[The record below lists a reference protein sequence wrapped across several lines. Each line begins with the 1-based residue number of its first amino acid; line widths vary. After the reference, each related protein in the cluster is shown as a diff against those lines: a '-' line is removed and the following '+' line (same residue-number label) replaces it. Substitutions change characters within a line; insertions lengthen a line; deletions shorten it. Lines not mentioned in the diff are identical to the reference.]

1 MQAENNKP
9 VLLSIQDLQVAYG
22 GIQAVKGVSMDVY
35 EGELVTLIGANGAG
49 KTTTLKA
56 VMGLLPFKKGDI
68 LFRGRSIKT
77 MPTWD
82 RVKQGLVMVPE
93 GRGVFARMTIVE
105 NLQMGAYLHDSK
117 ADFERGVD
125 YAFTTFPRLK
135 ERAHQLAGTMSG
147 GEQQMLAR
155 ARALMTQPKLLIL
168 DEPSMGL
175 SPVLTETIFQVIDKV
190 SKEGMTVVLVEQN
203 ANLALQAADRGYV
216 MDSGNMLMTG
226 PADVL
231 LQDPKVQEA
240 YLGA

>member
-1 MQAENNKP
+1 MADSNKP
-9 VLLSIQDLQVAYG
+9 VLLSINDLHVSYG
-22 GIQAVKGVSMDVY
+22 GIKAVKGVSLEVR

-56 VMGLLPFKKGDI
+56 VMGLLPFKTGDI
-68 LFRGRSIKT
+68 QFRGKSIKNLS
-77 MPTWD
+77 TWD

-105 NLQMGAYLHDSK
+105 NLQMGAFLHDNK
-117 ADFERGVD
+117 EEYERGVD

-135 ERAHQLAGTMSG
+135 ERANQLAGTMSG
-147 GEQQMLAR
+147 GEQQMLAM

-175 SPVLTETIFQVIDKV
+175 SPVLTETIFEVINKV
-190 SKEGMTVVLVEQN
+190 SQEGMTVVLVEQN
-203 ANLALQAADRGYV
+203 ANLALHAADRGYV
-216 MDSGNMLMTG
+216 MDSGNMIMSG
-226 PADVL
+226 NADVL
-231 LQDPKVQEA
+231 LNDPKVQEA

>member
-1 MQAENNKP
+1 
-9 VLLSIQDLQVAYG
+9 
-22 GIQAVKGVSMDVY
+22 
-35 EGELVTLIGANGAG
+35 
-49 KTTTLKA
+49 
-56 VMGLLPFKKGDI
+56 
-68 LFRGRSIKT
+68 
-77 MPTWD
+77 
-82 RVKQGLVMVPE
+82 
-93 GRGVFARMTIVE
+93 
-105 NLQMGAYLHDSK
+105 
-117 ADFERGVD
+117 
-125 YAFTTFPRLK
+125 
-135 ERAHQLAGTMSG
+135 
-147 GEQQMLAR
+147 MLAM

>member
-1 MQAENNKP
+1 MADSNKP
-9 VLLSIQDLQVAYG
+9 VLLSINDLHVSYG
-22 GIQAVKGVSMDVY
+22 GIKAVKGVSLAVR

-56 VMGLLPFKKGDI
+56 VMGLLPFKTGDI
-68 LFRGRSIKT
+68 QFRGKSIKSLS
-77 MPTWD
+77 TWD

-105 NLQMGAYLHDSK
+105 NLQMGAFLHDNK
-117 ADFERGVD
+117 EEYERGVD

-135 ERAHQLAGTMSG
+135 ERANQLAGTMSG
-147 GEQQMLAR
+147 GEQQMLAM

-175 SPVLTETIFQVIDKV
+175 SPVLTETIFEVINKV
-190 SKEGMTVVLVEQN
+190 SQEGMTVVLVEQN
-203 ANLALQAADRGYV
+203 ANLALHAADRGYV
-216 MDSGNMLMTG
+216 MDSGNMIMSG
-226 PADVL
+226 NADVL
-231 LQDPKVQEA
+231 LNDPKVQEA

>member
-1 MQAENNKP
+1 MADSNKP
-9 VLLSIQDLQVAYG
+9 VLLSINDLHVSYG
-22 GIQAVKGVSMDVY
+22 GIKAVKGVSLEVH

-56 VMGLLPFKKGDI
+56 VMGLLPFKTGDI
-68 LFRGRSIKT
+68 QFRGKSIKSLS
-77 MPTWD
+77 TWD

-105 NLQMGAYLHDSK
+105 NLQMGAFLHDNK
-117 ADFERGVD
+117 EEYERGVD

-135 ERAHQLAGTMSG
+135 ERANQLAGTMSG
-147 GEQQMLAR
+147 GEQQMLAM

-175 SPVLTETIFQVIDKV
+175 SPVLTETIFEVINKV
-190 SKEGMTVVLVEQN
+190 SQEGMTVVLVEQN
-203 ANLALQAADRGYV
+203 ANLALHAADRGYV
-216 MDSGNMLMTG
+216 MDSGNMIMSG
-226 PADVL
+226 NADVL
-231 LQDPKVQEA
+231 LNDPKVQEA

>member
-1 MQAENNKP
+1 MADSNKP
-9 VLLSIQDLQVAYG
+9 VLLSINDLHVSYG
-22 GIQAVKGVSMDVY
+22 GIKAVKGVSLEVR

-56 VMGLLPFKKGDI
+56 VMGLLPFKTGDI
-68 LFRGRSIKT
+68 QFRGKSIKSLS
-77 MPTWD
+77 TWD

-105 NLQMGAYLHDSK
+105 NLQMGAFLHDNK
-117 ADFERGVD
+117 EEYERGVD

-135 ERAHQLAGTMSG
+135 ERANQLAGTMSG

-175 SPVLTETIFQVIDKV
+175 SPVLTETIFEVINKV
-190 SKEGMTVVLVEQN
+190 SQEGMTVVLVEQN
-203 ANLALQAADRGYV
+203 ANLALHAADRGYV
-216 MDSGNMLMTG
+216 MDSGNMIMSG
-226 PADVL
+226 NADVL
-231 LQDPKVQEA
+231 LNDPKVQEA

>member
-1 MQAENNKP
+1 MADSNKP
-9 VLLSIQDLQVAYG
+9 VLLSINDLHVAYG
-22 GIQAVKGVSMDVY
+22 GIKAVKGVSLDVR

-56 VMGLLPFKKGDI
+56 VMGLLPFKTGDI
-68 LFRGRSIKT
+68 QFRGKSIKNLS
-77 MPTWD
+77 TWD

-105 NLQMGAYLHDSK
+105 NLQMGAFLHDNK
-117 ADFERGVD
+117 EEYERGVD

-135 ERAHQLAGTMSG
+135 ERANQLAGTMSG
-147 GEQQMLAR
+147 GEQQMLAM

-175 SPVLTETIFQVIDKV
+175 SPVLTETIFEVINKV
-190 SKEGMTVVLVEQN
+190 SQEGMTVVLVEQN
-203 ANLALQAADRGYV
+203 ANLALHAADRGYV
-216 MDSGNMLMTG
+216 MDSGNMIMSG
-226 PADVL
+226 NADVL
-231 LQDPKVQEA
+231 LNDPKVQEA